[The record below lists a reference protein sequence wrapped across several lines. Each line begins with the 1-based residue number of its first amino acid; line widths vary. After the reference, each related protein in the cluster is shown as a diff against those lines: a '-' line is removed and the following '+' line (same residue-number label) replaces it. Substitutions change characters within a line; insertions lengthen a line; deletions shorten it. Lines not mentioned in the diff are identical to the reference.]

1 MCSFIFL
8 RTNKFITPDQISH
21 ANFYSKFRGPDHTSV
36 RREMAQDGWH
46 LTFVHNL
53 LDISGRSLTQPARLE
68 EQGTRLLALF
78 NGEIYNYS
86 ELTDAKSDTA
96 CILPLYRENGVEMA
110 EKLDGEFAIL
120 IYDQQANSSLVIT
133 DPFLTKP
140 LYIGRDYTSGDFGV
154 STCKS
159 SLTSLGFE
167 DVQMAKPN
175 STYQIEFNSASIS
188 INHTFPVTKF
198 DLNQHKDSYKDW
210 FQAFLDAVYKRATH
224 GHFKPSVFLSSGYD
238 SGGICATLNYLK
250 LPYTTFTILSG
261 ESEEL
266 LEDRKK
272 TNNKSTCTK
281 SFYYK
286 GISAKQRKIIEL
298 DILENVENFKYWH
311 EDAPGVVTDLH
322 VDGGAVGGSLL
333 AIKARRHKSFVILSG
348 SGSDEI
354 LSDYGFNGI
363 KIYHHSEFGGCFPE
377 DLNGFFPWK
386 KFYGDTQRSYLFKD
400 EFILGRH
407 GLEGRYPFLDKKVVQ
422 EFLWLTPALKNKAYK
437 APLAY
442 LLDEFG
448 YPFEEGIKRGFNP
461 DILSHN
467 PSNLLTRAGM
477 KVRSGVN
484 KAKDVIFG

>member
-1 MCSFIFL
+1 M
-8 RTNKFITPDQISH
+8 
-21 ANFYSKFRGPDHTSV
+21 
-36 RREMAQDGWH
+36 
-46 LTFVHNL
+46 HNL
-53 LDISGRSLTQPARLE
+53 LDISGSSQTQPAILE
-68 EQGTRLLALF
+68 NQGNRLLALF

-96 CILPLYRENGVEMA
+96 SILPLYRENGVEMA
-110 EKLDGEFAIL
+110 EKLDGEFSIL
-120 IYDQQANSSLVIT
+120 IYDQQANSSIVIT

-140 LYIGRDYTSGDFGV
+140 LYIGRDSTNGDFGV

-159 SLTSLGFE
+159 SLTSLGLD
-167 DVQMAKPN
+167 DVQMAQPN
-175 STYQIEFNSASIS
+175 STYQIEFNSTSIS
-188 INHTFPVTKF
+188 INHTFPISEF

-210 FQAFLDAVYKRATH
+210 LQAFLAAVYKRATH
-224 GHFKPSVFLSSGYD
+224 GQFKPSVFLSSGYD
-238 SGGICATLNYLK
+238 SGGICATLNFLK

-266 LEDRKK
+266 LEKRKVFNIK
-272 TNNKSTCTK
+272 ATCIK
-281 SFYYK
+281 AFNYK
-286 GISAKQRKIIEL
+286 GISAKRRKIIEL
-298 DILENVENFKYWH
+298 DILKNVENFKYWH

-333 AIKARRHKSFVILSG
+333 AKEARKNKCLVILSG

-422 EFLWLTPALKNKAYK
+422 EFLWLTPELKNNAYK

-442 LLDEFG
+442 LLHELE
-448 YPFEEGIKRGFNP
+448 YPFEEGVKRGFSP
-461 DILSHN
+461 DMLSHKPN
-467 PSNLLTRAGM
+467 NLLKRAGM
-477 KVRSGVN
+477 TVRASIT
-484 KAKDVIFG
+484 KAKNIIFG